1 MSNDFKAWIQAT
13 KNDTE
18 NLEHTKTFLKALLL
32 MTDDIIVEHYSE
44 IQLILNYLESD
55 ETEVSRRVEMSVA
68 NLLKVLSGG
77 NDSDN
82 NFSVPNLREMFNNK
96 NSEK

>member
-13 KNDTE
+13 KSDKE
-18 NLEHTKTFLKALLL
+18 NLEQTKTFLKALLL
-32 MTDDIIVEHYSE
+32 MTDDIVVEHYSE

-68 NLLKVLSGG
+68 NLLKVLAGG
-77 NDSDN
+77 NDPEN
-82 NFSVPNLREMFNNK
+82 TFAVPNLREMFTNK
-96 NSEK
+96 NSVK